1 MSSTQH
7 ALEVLS
13 FYCTYSDTYT
23 ENLTL
28 TLRLTCIGMYV
39 SDRLRSPPLL
49 QLLPRNPT
57 CNSQTK
63 LYHNAGGGRAT
74 HHFGGTLA
82 HVHYPYFSLQHSPWR
97 VQPTFRT
104 QILVRAIALAGTNR
118 LTAMM
123 SPRRMK
129 DKENEQ
135 S

>member
-1 MSSTQH
+1 MSPATQH

-28 TLRLTCIGMYV
+28 FLRLTCIGMYV
-39 SDRLRSPPLL
+39 SDRLRSPLSSNFYPESYLS
-49 QLLPRNPT
+49 
-57 CNSQTK
+57 NSQTK

-123 SPRRMK
+123 SP
-129 DKENEQ
+129 EG
-135 S
+135 

>member
-39 SDRLRSPPLL
+39 SDRLRSPLSSNFYPGILL
-49 QLLPRNPT
+49 VIAKPSFTTTR
-57 CNSQTK
+57 
-63 LYHNAGGGRAT
+63 GRAGDAPLWR
-74 HHFGGTLA
+74 HLA